1 MNDWP
6 ISIQKV
12 ITGGTRTLH
21 PTLVPQYYYYIPP
34 PGKGL
39 PHVKRRNA
47 PYLFAVRGRLPP
59 NPPPWRCCTPAA
71 GCRQACSLA
80 HTYKKSQGK
89 GARCGVYE
97 NKMTQSSSIY
107 SLYNNSAWHPFSSR
121 TSAVRQLLP
130 KLFKPCSK
138 WSFLRMEPSAEFDEK
153 FWVKIRQKWDLKGK
167 GQPPQQAHRLWRPK
181 NQPSGKWL
189 YSNPEPIFCVFLLG
203 EDLWDRISEFLEKK
217 FPFLLKMD
225 AAHCFTTCGTVRLY
239 NWTTLSE

>member
-1 MNDWP
+1 MSTPVVNDWP

-97 NKMTQSSSIY
+97 NKMTQALFVMLCTAPQT
-107 SLYNNSAWHPFSSR
+107 LYNSR
-121 TSAVRQLLP
+121 TQ
-130 KLFKPCSK
+130 F
-138 WSFLRMEPSAEFDEK
+138 
-153 FWVKIRQKWDLKGK
+153 IRLTDQ
-167 GQPPQQAHRLWRPK
+167 
-181 NQPSGKWL
+181 S
-189 YSNPEPIFCVFLLG
+189 YTFSNNL
-203 EDLWDRISEFLEKK
+203 
-217 FPFLLKMD
+217 
-225 AAHCFTTCGTVRLY
+225 
-239 NWTTLSE
+239 

>member
-1 MNDWP
+1 
-6 ISIQKV
+6 
-12 ITGGTRTLH
+12 
-21 PTLVPQYYYYIPP
+21 
-34 PGKGL
+34 
-39 PHVKRRNA
+39 
-47 PYLFAVRGRLPP
+47 
-59 NPPPWRCCTPAA
+59 
-71 GCRQACSLA
+71 
-80 HTYKKSQGK
+80 
-89 GARCGVYE
+89 
-97 NKMTQSSSIY
+97 MTQSSSIY

-217 FPFLLKMD
+217 FPFLLENGCR
-225 AAHCFTTCGTVRLY
+225 ALLYYVRY
-239 NWTTLSE
+239 RQTLQLNHLERITRGRILFV